1 MNNPTFDPFSFS
13 KNAIGYDSV
22 LRRLTEIS
30 EQFPKIPTY
39 PPYNVRKIDDNHYV
53 VEMAVAGFG
62 KQNLDIELKEGL
74 LTITGN
80 VESDDSDY
88 IHRGIANRAFTRKFS
103 IADGVEVK
111 NAELINGM
119 LRIFMERFIPEEQK
133 AKKIDIFDPLGLHET
148 TQQLLNEGVK
158 SWTDSISNMVGSN
171 KSK

>member
-133 AKKIDIFDPLGLHET
+133 AKKIDIFDPFGIGEAT
-148 TQQLLNEGVK
+148 KQLLTEGTEA
-158 SWTDSISNMVGSN
+158 WTNAVSQAA
-171 KSK
+171 KAKK